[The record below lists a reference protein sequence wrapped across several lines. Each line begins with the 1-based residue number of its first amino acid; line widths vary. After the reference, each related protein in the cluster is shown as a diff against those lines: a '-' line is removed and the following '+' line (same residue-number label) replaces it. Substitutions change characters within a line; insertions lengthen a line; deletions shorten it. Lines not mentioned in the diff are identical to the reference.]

1 MSDAKDD
8 RWYDLAVTE
17 EEEQETKQRALN
29 MAQAEAAK
37 KVKQSAHVNKFDGLI
52 HKDNGDLIDP
62 IDGHKVIIDTD
73 LIETDDEW

>member
-8 RWYDLAVTE
+8 RWYDQAVIE

-29 MAQAEAAK
+29 MAQAEKAK
-37 KVKQSAHVNKFDGLI
+37 KVKEMQHVNKFDGLI

-73 LIETDDEW
+73 MIELEDEW